1 MTDPPASAPAPDQPD
16 ATRRAARRLAP
27 LAIVSLALP
36 PIGAV
41 LLLGYLSTLGPWLRT
56 LGAEGVG
63 LYVAGFAVL
72 GGFAL
77 LPTYAPAILGG
88 WAFGDRIGLPAAL
101 AGFVLASA
109 INYLWAKYL
118 SMTHVAELLASKP
131 RWLAVRNALVGRSA
145 WKTLLV
151 VALVR
156 VPPNSP
162 FALSNAALAAA
173 RVPLPLYLLGTL
185 VGLAPRTFV
194 AVRAGA
200 HLSALDFSRRD
211 AFGSAAIAIGL
222 SVVVLGILG
231 ALARRALDSAL
242 ATGEDEP

>member
-1 MTDPPASAPAPDQPD
+1 MTEPPASPGSPASPD
-16 ATRRAARRLAP
+16 ATRVAARRLAP

-41 LLLGYLSTLGPWLRT
+41 LLIGYLSTIGPWLRT
-56 LGAEGVG
+56 LGTEGVG
-63 LYVAGFAVL
+63 LYVAGFGVL

-88 WAFGDRIGLPAAL
+88 WAFGERIGVPAAL

-109 INYLWAKYL
+109 INYLWATYL
-118 SMTHVAELLASKP
+118 SVTHVAELLARKP
-131 RWLAVRNALVGRSA
+131 RWLAVRNALVGRSN

-151 VALVR
+151 VTLVR

-173 RVPLPLYLLGTL
+173 RVPISLYLLGT
-185 VGLAPRTFV
+185 VIGLAPRTWV

-200 HLSALDFSRRD
+200 HLSSLDFSRRD
-211 AFGSAAIAIGL
+211 AFGSAAITIGV
-222 SVVVLGILG
+222 SVLVLGILG

-242 ATGEDEP
+242 AAEHDR